1 LDEAMTRL
9 LITGSR
15 DWTDYEFIRERLVA
29 LSANHDYKLTIVE
42 GGARGADWHAMCVA
56 TRYGWPVEEFPADW
70 SKGRA
75 AGIIRNQQMVDTMP
89 DYCYAFIRNNSK
101 GATHCANAA
110 KKAGIPTVIFRMD

>member
-1 LDEAMTRL
+1 MTRL

-15 DWTDYEFIRERLVA
+15 TWDDVKRMEFVIVA
-29 LSANHDYKLTIVE
+29 LAGLNNNDLVIVD
-42 GGARGADWHAMCVA
+42 GACPTGADRIAEILAGKHGL
-56 TRYGWPVEEFPADW
+56 RNEKYPADW
-70 SKGRA
+70 SKGRG
-75 AGIIRNQQMVDTMP
+75 AGFIRNQQMVDTMP